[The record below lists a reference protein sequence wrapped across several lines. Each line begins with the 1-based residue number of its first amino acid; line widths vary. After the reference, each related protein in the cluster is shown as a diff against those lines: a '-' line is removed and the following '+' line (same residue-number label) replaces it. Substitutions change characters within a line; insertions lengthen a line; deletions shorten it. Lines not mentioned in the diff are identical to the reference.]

1 MDMGEDRQRKM
12 RKVSVLRGGKL

>member
-12 RKVSVLRGGKL
+12 RKVGVLRGGKL